1 MKHIYIINILSVM
14 IHADMNSVLININ
27 EHFNEY
33 MLNNPKNQGPDLVHK
48 TQ

>member
-1 MKHIYIINILSVM
+1 MMY
-14 IHADMNSVLININ
+14 ADMNSVLININ

-33 MLNNPKNQGPDLVHK
+33 MLNNPKNQGLDLVHK